1 MKKFFTILMCAII
14 AIASFAACDGG
25 KHEHTPSAWKYSETH
40 HWRIPECDRED
51 CAVEDVVWDLG
62 EHENKD
68 ADLFCDVCGYAMP
81 VHVHT
86 YNYVSEGEVGHYKN
100 FTCGCPSEEGTTP
113 HNDVDSDFF
122 CDECGDY
129 MDHLNVDVDWKYS
142 ETHHWRLPDS
152 SGGDMI
158 GVVYGYGEHENMD
171 ADMFCDVCGY
181 HMVDI
186 PAPTNYFLRNQA
198 GCEWL
203 NEITAEDIAKIKI
216 IGEAVGVA
224 PGSPKVISTSTDTA
238 VIARI
243 FEAYYWLDTW
253 PISKE
258 EGQIDGGGAVTVKFI
273 LKDGTEK
280 QLYINNGN
288 YCDRNGDYFEVHN
301 TPQFNGDDDVTKA
314 YGFITYIGNGTVYD
328 SDDNLVGEIPMDELE
343 FIITGYD
350 LSLFAGGYE
359 YYVVEAEF
367 GKLHF
372 AVVEIFASE
381 GGVPDEL
388 IRTDCYFFME
398 NDTEF
403 CYRLVG
409 KDLLQLID
417 EYCTMID

>member
-1 MKKFFTILMCAII
+1 MKKFFTILMCAMI

-62 EHENKD
+62 EHENMD

-81 VHVHT
+81 MHEHT
-86 YNYVSEGEVGHYKN
+86 YNYVPDGEIGHYKN

-122 CDECGDY
+122 CDECGFNIDP
-129 MDHLNVDVDWKYS
+129 L
-142 ETHHWRLPDS
+142 
-152 SGGDMI
+152 
-158 GVVYGYGEHENMD
+158 
-171 ADMFCDVCGY
+171 
-181 HMVDI
+181 I
-186 PAPTNYFLRNQA
+186 PPTNYFLRNQA

-203 NEITAEDIAKIKI
+203 NEITAEDIIKIKI
-216 IGEAVGVA
+216 INEAVGVA
-224 PGSPKVISTSTDTA
+224 PGSPKVISTSTDAA

-243 FEAYYWLDTW
+243 FEAYYWLDSW
-253 PISKE
+253 PIPKE
-258 EGQIDGGGAVTVKFI
+258 EGEVDGGGAVTVQFF
-273 LKDGTEK
+273 LEDGTKK

-288 YCDRNGDYFEVHN
+288 YCDTNGNYFELNN
-301 TPQFNGDDDVTKA
+301 TPQFNGDDNVTKA
-314 YGFITYIGNGTVYD
+314 YGFITYVGNGTVYD
-328 SDDNLVGEIPMDELE
+328 SDNNLVGEIPINELE
-343 FIITGYD
+343 FVITGYH
-350 LSLFAGGYE
+350 LSLFEGGYE

-372 AVVEIFASE
+372 ALVDIFASE
-381 GGVPDEL
+381 GGEHEL
-388 IRTDCYFFME
+388 IRTDCYLFIE